1 MDKETNGKTSRFSPG
16 ARLVL
21 GVALLLLLLGVF
33 QILYRTTLPTDGWS
47 VYTEEIAETTFV
59 YWQNLVGA
67 PSDLQRGDGILAVD
81 GVTVAGTA
89 TSQTIPPPPGWQ
101 AGGTVPMR
109 VQRAGEEMEIAV
121 PVVHWTI
128 AAVIRANVLEPGQ
141 LASIL
146 GGLLFLAI
154 GWFTFWRRPE
164 VPSARAL
171 LLLSTAVGVTS
182 ISGLLPNG
190 LSVQFNR
197 LAFGLVVFYSYA
209 IFGTVVAP
217 ALFTFTLLFPRPKRI
232 IERHRWLVLLPF
244 AYGGLLALFLLAG
257 GPAEAGWFSTMGMF
271 ILSIASL
278 IHAGFTQRDAA
289 SRAQLRWAISSF
301 VLGLALF
308 LLNFPSAFGLITNLT
323 LINLI
328 SIAAG
333 SGFVIIGLG
342 LSIAVLRY
350 RLYDI
355 DVIIRKTLVY
365 TVITVLLAL
374 VYFGLVILLQN
385 LFESLSGEQSPIAIV
400 ISTLVIAALF
410 APLRR
415 RVQNVI
421 DRRFFR
427 RKYDARL
434 VLEQFAQTARDE
446 TDMAGLTA
454 ELLQVVQETMQPE
467 GVHVWLPNS
476 SAKRGGGQF

>member
-1 MDKETNGKTSRFSPG
+1 M
-16 ARLVL
+16 
-21 GVALLLLLLGVF
+21 LLGVF
-33 QILYRTTLPTDGWS
+33 QVLYRYTLPTDGWS
-47 VYTEEIAETTFV
+47 VYTEEIADTTFV

-67 PSDLQRGDGILAVD
+67 PSELQQGDGVL
-81 GVTVAGTA
+81 GVNDVPVAGKA
-89 TSQTIPPPPGWQ
+89 TSGYVPPPPGWQ
-101 AGGTVPMR
+101 AGETVMMR
-109 VQRAGEEMEIAV
+109 VRRAGEEMEIAV

-128 AAVIRANVLEPGQ
+128 AAVIRGNVLDPGQ
-141 LASIL
+141 LASIV
-146 GGLLFLAI
+146 GGLLFLAV

-171 LLLSTAVGVTS
+171 LFLSTAVGVTS

-217 ALFTFTLLFPRPKRI
+217 ALLTFTLLFPRPKRI
-232 IERHRWLVLLPF
+232 IERHPWLALLPL

-257 GPAEAGWFSTMGMF
+257 GRAEAGWFSTMGMF

-289 SRAQLRWAISSF
+289 SQAQLRWAISSF

-308 LLNFPSAFGLITNLT
+308 LLNFPMAFGLITNET
-323 LINLI
+323 V
-328 SIAAG
+328 IALFMIAQ
-333 SGFVIIGLG
+333 GLG
-342 LSIAVLRY
+342 FMVIGVGLAIAVLRY

-365 TVITVLLAL
+365 TILTILLAL

-415 RVQNVI
+415 RVQAVI

-427 RKYDARL
+427 KKYDAQL
-434 VLEQFAQTARDE
+434 VLASFAETARDE
-446 TDMAGLTA
+446 TDMAQLTA
-454 ELLQVVQETMQPE
+454 ELVLVVQETMQPE
-467 GVHVWLPNS
+467 QVSLWLKEN
-476 SAKRGGGQF
+476 R